1 MKKNILWEKVN
12 FSLSV
17 GLIGAAALLGIVM
30 IFEADE
36 KVNPI
41 AQVIANTVYAESER

>member
-1 MKKNILWEKVN
+1 MKSNFLWQKVS

-17 GLIGAAALLGIVM
+17 ALIGSAALLGIVM

-41 AQVIANTVYAESER
+41 AQVIANTVYAGE